1 MSSKEILRNLERFQ
15 PEVKDRFHAE
25 LKGIFGSC
33 ARGES
38 TQTSDIDV
46 LVQFGE
52 GASLFDYIALSNF
65 LEDRLHNKVDLVPI
79 DTIRAEL
86 KEQILKETIYL

>member
-1 MSSKEILRNLERFQ
+1 MSSKEILKNLERFQ
-15 PEVKDRFHAE
+15 PEVKGRFHAE